1 MQSQSGTMDNYVIKT
16 PHVSSLDNEDVGN
29 VGGGDNNDEYVDM
42 NVDEDGVNNTDVN
55 NEDVDDVKL
64 DNDDDDDG
72 VHDEETNI
80 DYDHV
85 EDVDVDINVDIF
97 DPRNC
102 DSLSSDMIKRLVA
115 EGPKRDKS
123 IEKGPKDK
131 SSRRFTAAYYTRV
144 LPNNEKCDRE
154 WLVCSKELD
163 KVICF
168 CCKLLRK
175 GTAKGQLS
183 NKGFSDWKHL
193 STRLKEH
200 EVGLDHVTNMAN
212 WFEMRQRVKKNET
225 IDKVAQE

>member
-1 MQSQSGTMDNYVIKT
+1 M
-16 PHVSSLDNEDVGN
+16 EDLV
-29 VGGGDNNDEYVDM
+29 M
-42 NVDEDGVNNTDVN
+42 SDVFN

-64 DNDDDDDG
+64 DNDDDDDDG

-97 DPRNC
+97 DPRNW
-102 DSLSSDMIKRLVA
+102 DSLSSDMIKHLVA
-115 EGPKRDKS
+115 RGPKRDKS
-123 IEKGPKDK
+123 MEKGPKDK
-131 SSRRFTAAYYTRV
+131 SSR
-144 LPNNEKCDRE
+144 
-154 WLVCSKELD
+154 
-163 KVICF
+163 
-168 CCKLLRK
+168 RK

-225 IDKVAQE
+225 INKVVQEQFEKEKDHWINVIFRIIL